1 MPDLRVGS
9 STLAL
14 CVVESTAA
22 IEVTV
27 CTVGFTS
34 IVIYEQRL
42 PVILVWRKGHQIE
55 DGDKDGVDLYKRRI
69 VTFIEV

>member
-42 PVILVWRKGHQIE
+42 PVILVVISTRLVI
-55 DGDKDGVDLYKRRI
+55 LIFRI
-69 VTFIEV
+69 SVG

>member
-42 PVILVWRKGHQIE
+42 PLILVVISTRLVILIF
-55 DGDKDGVDLYKRRI
+55 RI
-69 VTFIEV
+69 SVG

>member
-27 CTVGFTS
+27 CTVGFSS

-42 PVILVWRKGHQIE
+42 PVILVVISTRLVI
-55 DGDKDGVDLYKRRI
+55 LIFRI
-69 VTFIEV
+69 SVG